1 MADGIF
7 KIDYGNLSYNTI
19 SDLCEEV
26 DRKIIKVINTLVD
39 LAAHWRQSIV
49 GLDFR
54 DIKEFFLSEHS
65 DNRYIDF
72 FTSEVNKDFLDN
84 AVKDKDIRKIF
95 PPNFL
100 SLKKDVSEA
109 LLSIKYH
116 QSTDGID
123 LETIYLI
130 TDYISTKF
138 PSIDMMWEV
147 RENTTMPQNIL
158 QTDLFVKYS

>member
-1 MADGIF
+1 M
-7 KIDYGNLSYNTI
+7 
-19 SDLCEEV
+19 
-26 DRKIIKVINTLVD
+26 
-39 LAAHWRQSIV
+39 
-49 GLDFR
+49 
-54 DIKEFFLSEHS
+54 
-65 DNRYIDF
+65 
-72 FTSEVNKDFLDN
+72 
-84 AVKDKDIRKIF
+84 
-95 PPNFL
+95 
-100 SLKKDVSEA
+100 SEA